1 MSADIYIEEA
11 AKRVRDAVADLQ
23 NDIHTIQ
30 SEAYRT
36 ESQLH
41 HEAASAENEAAEVK
55 MELRLTADVG
65 HKAALEAR
73 VRQLESE
80 AHHKKDEATKL
91 GADAARSVQAKTS
104 VMNKLSGTVS
114 QLESM
119 AASVK

>member
-41 HEAASAENEAAEVK
+41 HDAASAENEAAEVK